1 MFGASQAVLL
11 GTASAASATYDALVG
26 SLAGVV
32 SYWKF
37 ENNGTDEEGT
47 ANAVIIGS
55 PELHI
60 ATIVDLDTI
69 AEGAPADGECIA
81 WPGSTGV
88 YAEAAHHPAHKTAQG
103 TIVVSFQHDHL
114 SLKSTLV
121 AADRSAGGTATGPGG
136 LSIEVTADGAPRCF
150 LRRQSDGSVVE
161 LLGQPG
167 DVQVG
172 QAYSLIFKWGPGGL
186 SMALWN
192 DSGDPVRRVTDPLE
206 HGVGGTS
213 PIRFG
218 AWHTG
223 VSPHDGPYGRVI
235 WLNRRLSDA
244 AEAILARARTI
255 TGRATGTYT
264 PFPFVT
270 ISNPVLD
277 HTGVTNR
284 PGYSPSDPRSAS
296 IIDPMSRIELFRVG
310 GDNGSTVFING
321 TQNSGLKFPRKL
333 RTENLGIMQKIWNA
347 DSTLLMVD
355 RYFSRSGDPSNP
367 CTSYIVDVT
376 GAHTNGP
383 WRIIRAS
390 GNGGLGD
397 GVGSFWVWDPNH
409 PLRAYVF
416 RDDGSVDEWWP
427 VGGSDHGVGEV
438 NTLFGP
444 VSGFS
449 NWATSTRARAHTS
462 RDGRYAMTGC
472 RETTGAQ
479 RWGGRRRD
487 LITGEL
493 GPFIP
498 TPDTFNTDSD
508 RAANGISYDGRYTH
522 FSPDGA
528 FQRFYDAET
537 GALVSTLDIGS
548 NGHPDWAEVDGVQYW
563 AIANNDQLKLFDI
576 AAGVVTAKADLP
588 GNNPWHSSCRNYTD
602 RFETYGAAG
611 GATSGNRYMFH
622 ARSNPTGSNPRAIIG
637 ARLGPND
644 FNQIRYICN
653 HRSVRTDNS
662 NEVHPTVSPHGRFLS
677 FPSNWKEANS
687 LLSDDVHP
695 YVVPLPDAWYSPNN
709 DGS

>member
-81 WPGSTGV
+81 WPGSPGV

-223 VSPHDGPYGRVI
+223 VSP
-235 WLNRRLSDA
+235 
-244 AEAILARARTI
+244 
-255 TGRATGTYT
+255 
-264 PFPFVT
+264 
-270 ISNPVLD
+270 
-277 HTGVTNR
+277 
-284 PGYSPSDPRSAS
+284 
-296 IIDPMSRIELFRVG
+296 
-310 GDNGSTVFING
+310 
-321 TQNSGLKFPRKL
+321 
-333 RTENLGIMQKIWNA
+333 
-347 DSTLLMVD
+347 
-355 RYFSRSGDPSNP
+355 
-367 CTSYIVDVT
+367 
-376 GAHTNGP
+376 
-383 WRIIRAS
+383 
-390 GNGGLGD
+390 
-397 GVGSFWVWDPNH
+397 
-409 PLRAYVF
+409 
-416 RDDGSVDEWWP
+416 
-427 VGGSDHGVGEV
+427 
-438 NTLFGP
+438 
-444 VSGFS
+444 
-449 NWATSTRARAHTS
+449 
-462 RDGRYAMTGC
+462 
-472 RETTGAQ
+472 TTG
-479 RWGGRRRD
+479 
-487 LITGEL
+487 L
-493 GPFIP
+493 
-498 TPDTFNTDSD
+498 
-508 RAANGISYDGRYTH
+508 
-522 FSPDGA
+522 
-528 FQRFYDAET
+528 
-537 GALVSTLDIGS
+537 
-548 NGHPDWAEVDGVQYW
+548 
-563 AIANNDQLKLFDI
+563 
-576 AAGVVTAKADLP
+576 
-588 GNNPWHSSCRNYTD
+588 
-602 RFETYGAAG
+602 
-611 GATSGNRYMFH
+611 
-622 ARSNPTGSNPRAIIG
+622 
-637 ARLGPND
+637 
-644 FNQIRYICN
+644 
-653 HRSVRTDNS
+653 
-662 NEVHPTVSPHGRFLS
+662 TV
-677 FPSNWKEANS
+677 A
-687 LLSDDVHP
+687 
-695 YVVPLPDAWYSPNN
+695 
-709 DGS
+709 